1 MHGTLILVDTS
12 VFIAHFRG
20 QKNAEFQEL
29 LLNDQIYL
37 SHLVR
42 LELLQGVRKS
52 EMRDLTRVL
61 SGLRGLEPS
70 EHIYAEAER
79 ILGKAKGN
87 GISMGIVDLLL
98 CAQANLERCPI
109 YSFDSVFQ
117 ALAKRRLVAV
127 W

>member
-1 MHGTLILVDTS
+1 MVLVDTS

-20 QKNAEFQEL
+20 KNIAEFHEL
-29 LLNDQIYL
+29 LINDQIFL
-37 SHLVR
+37 SRFVR

-52 EMRDLTRVL
+52 EMRGLTRVFG
-61 SGLRGLEPS
+61 GLRALEPS
-70 EHIYAEAER
+70 EHIYAEAQR
-79 ILGKAKGN
+79 ILGKAKGH

-98 CAQANLERCPI
+98 CAQANLERCPV
-109 YSFDSVFQ
+109 YSFDSVFE